1 MENFQQYHDKFLTQ
15 SNIAKIF
22 NKDRQR
28 INTLLKTGKL
38 NLNENKKISFN
49 EAYLYF
55 KNEDDLKIKKE
66 QEKENKKNSSID
78 DDANYNQV
86 LTYKL
91 KIEARTKELDLKER
105 EKKLIDKESIIVA
118 INTIGSKLKESLI
131 ALPNRISPV
140 LAIEN
145 EERVINEIL
154 NKEIR
159 ITLDSIIQELKSLEQ
174 KNEF

>member
-1 MENFQQYHDKFLTQ
+1 MENLQQYHDKFLTQ

-38 NLNENKKISFN
+38 TLNENKKISFN

-55 KNEDDLKIKKE
+55 KNEDELKIKKE

-78 DDANYNQV
+78 DDANYNQI

-118 INTIGSKLKESLI
+118 VNTIGNKLKESLI
-131 ALPNRISPV
+131 SLPNRISPV
-140 LAIEN
+140 LAIES
-145 EERVINEIL
+145 EERIINDIL

-159 ITLDSIIQELKSLEQ
+159 LTLDSIIQELKNLEQ